1 MSTPLI
7 GRNAVVM
14 KGTQEIGYC
23 TGVRVDINVDLIK
36 EYKLGSDKPAILK
49 DGNKSFRVR
58 VEKMFID
65 STYATDVLNGTAV
78 SIEVRPEG
86 SGTGKSK
93 ITLSNVVFTRWEM
106 TANQDGVI
114 MESIEGEGS
123 DLAFGTQS

>member
-7 GRNAVVM
+7 GRNAVVLM
-14 KGTQEIGYC
+14 GTTEIGYC

-36 EYKLGSDKPAILK
+36 EYKMGSDKPAILD

-65 STYATDVLNGTAV
+65 STYATNVLNGTSV
-78 SIEVRPEG
+78 TIEVRPAG
-86 SGTGKSK
+86 TGTGKPK

-114 MESIEGEGS
+114 MESVEGEGS
-123 DLAFGTQS
+123 DLAFGTQ

>member
-7 GRNAVVM
+7 GRNAVVLM
-14 KGTQEIGYC
+14 GTTEIGYC

-36 EYKLGSDKPAILK
+36 EYKMGSDKPAILD

-65 STYATDVLNGTAV
+65 STYATNVLNGTSV
-78 SIEVRPEG
+78 TIEVRPAG
-86 SGTGKSK
+86 TGTGKPK
-93 ITLSNVVFTRWEM
+93 ITISNVVFTRWEM

-114 MESIEGEGS
+114 MESVEGEGS
-123 DLAFGTQS
+123 DLAFGTQ